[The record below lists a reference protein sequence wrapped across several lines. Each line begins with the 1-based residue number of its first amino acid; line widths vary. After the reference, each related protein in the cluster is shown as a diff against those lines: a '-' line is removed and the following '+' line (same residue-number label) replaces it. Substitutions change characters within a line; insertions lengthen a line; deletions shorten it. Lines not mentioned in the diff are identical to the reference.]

1 MPKLPIS
8 PYDPVQGK
16 VPTRIEVEKF
26 HTNADTDGDEGSLH
40 HTLGPRKGQAASGDH
55 DHRGGNSV
63 ALLQD
68 VTITGATV
76 NDAVHSIIS
85 ALVDLGAKDSTT
97 FQE

>member
-1 MPKLPIS
+1 MSQMPIS
-8 PYDPVQGK
+8 PHNPVTGK
-16 VPTRIEVEKF
+16 VPTKTEVEKF

-40 HTLGPRKGQAASGDH
+40 HTLGPRKGQAAGGDH

-68 VTITGATV
+68 ITITGATV

-97 FQE
+97 F